1 MKIFKYEITD
11 STNTR
16 AKEYAKDEHAEMP
29 ALFIADGQTV
39 GRGRRGRS
47 FDSESGA
54 GLYMSILFRPDS
66 DTADAAR
73 ITVRAAV
80 SVCRALRSLCD
91 ARVGIKWVNDIFF
104 DGRKLAGILT
114 EGELDGDCGFRYA
127 ICGIGINL
135 LSREF
140 PEEISGLVTTLE
152 DISGARIDRDL
163 LSERIA
169 SEFFAERDFSDIIEE
184 YRSLSVVIGKWV
196 EIKRISGESFFAEV
210 LDITDEGALLVLR
223 DGGVREE
230 LISAEVSVIL

>member
-1 MKIFKYEITD
+1 MKIFKYKITD

-16 AKEYAKDEHAEMP
+16 AKEYAKDECAEMP
-29 ALFIADGQTV
+29 AVFIADGQTA
-39 GRGRRGRS
+39 GRGRRGRR
-47 FDSESGA
+47 FDSEVGA

-80 SVCRALRSLCD
+80 SVCHALRSLCG

-104 DGRKLAGILT
+104 EGRKLAGILT
-114 EGELDGDCGFRYA
+114 EGEIDGGGGFRYA
-127 ICGIGINL
+127 VCGIGINL

-152 DISGARIDRDL
+152 DISGVRVDRDL

-169 SEFFAERDFSDIIEE
+169 SEFFAEQDFSDIINE
-184 YRSLSVVIGKWV
+184 YRSLSVVIGKRV
-196 EIKRISGESFFAEV
+196 EIKRISGERFFAEV
-210 LDITDEGALLVLR
+210 LDITEDGALLVLR

-230 LISAEVSVIL
+230 LISAEVSVVL

>member
-1 MKIFKYEITD
+1 MKIFKYKITD

-16 AKEYAKDEHAEMP
+16 AKEYAKDECAEMP
-29 ALFIADGQTV
+29 ALFIADGQTA

-47 FDSESGA
+47 FDSEVGA

-80 SVCRALRSLCD
+80 SVCRALRSLCG

-104 DGRKLAGILT
+104 EGRKLAGILT
-114 EGELDGDCGFRYA
+114 EGEIDGSGGFRYA
-127 ICGIGINL
+127 VCGIGINL

-152 DISGARIDRDL
+152 DISGARVDRDL

-169 SEFFAERDFSDIIEE
+169 SEFFAEQDFSDIINE
-184 YRSLSVVIGKWV
+184 YRSLSVVIGKRV
-196 EIKRISGESFFAEV
+196 EIKRISGERFFAEV
-210 LDITDEGALLVLR
+210 LDITEDGALLVLR

-230 LISAEVSVIL
+230 LISAEVSVVL